1 MYGNGGIL
9 GGSTPT
15 RTGALGIWTV
25 AEIACAKAKHDW
37 PTVKDPSFSSVPA
50 LYHFDGADGTAAFEN
65 AGSLQDSL
73 QSTSQSSGNIAALS
87 SAQSV
92 FGGAALA
99 SNATGYARNGSI
111 GLAGLAFGTA
121 DYTVEFFVRL
131 SSVSAAQNL
140 FDMRP
145 NGTNGAFVLID
156 ITASASIGLWANSAY
171 RINSANGAIASNVW
185 THVALSRVSGTT
197 RLYVD
202 GAQVGADFADSIN
215 YGNAC
220 IACLSG
226 GGGTNK
232 AVGYMD
238 ELRITKGVG
247 RYSSGFSVPV
257 EPFPDY

>member
-9 GGSTPT
+9 GGEPPR
-15 RTGALGIWTV
+15 RTDAPGVWTI

-37 PTVKDPSFSSVPA
+37 PTVKDPYFSSVPA
-50 LYHFDGADGTAAFEN
+50 LYHFDGADGASAFEN

-73 QSTSQSSGNIAALS
+73 QSTSQSAGNIASLS

-92 FGGAALA
+92 FGGASLA
-99 SNATGYARNGSI
+99 SNATGYARNGAS
-111 GLAGLAFGTA
+111 GLAGLAFGTN

-131 SSVSAAQNL
+131 SSVSVAQNL

-145 NGTNGAFVLID
+145 NGGNGAFVLID
-156 ITASASIGLWANSAY
+156 VTSSASVGVWVSSAY

-202 GAQVGADFADSIN
+202 GAQVGSDFADSIN
-215 YGNAC
+215 YGSAC
-220 IACLSG
+220 ISCLSG

-232 AVGYMD
+232 ASGYMD

-247 RYSSGFSVPV
+247 RYSSGFSVPA